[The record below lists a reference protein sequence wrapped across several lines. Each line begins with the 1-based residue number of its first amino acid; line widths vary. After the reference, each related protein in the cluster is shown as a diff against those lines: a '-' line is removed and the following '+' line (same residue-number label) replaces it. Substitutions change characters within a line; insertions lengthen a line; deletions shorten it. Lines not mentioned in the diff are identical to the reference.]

1 MSSGDQDRR
10 RIPLDKIIF
19 VIACAYLGSVV
30 AWLISQKNAAV
41 PPKSAISPENS
52 QFIAYLQ
59 SSLQVIDRQS
69 KTVTANKATPVS
81 PSPSPNATM
90 PPPPPTNLPANSPRV
105 IERVYVPVYP
115 QTPQIPPQQT
125 PATPP
130 KIAVAPPT
138 QNSPI
143 VNPPQVALIIP
154 TNDKIKNT
162 LVGVMELGD
171 RSAALFDNQGITA
184 RISTGE
190 FINGWTLIGVQNQQV
205 ILSRNGKTKVVEV
218 GQSF

>member
-1 MSSGDQDRR
+1 MSSGYRDHG

-19 VIACAYLGSVV
+19 VIACAYLGLVV

-41 PPKSAISPENS
+41 APKSAISPEDR

-59 SSLQVIDRQS
+59 SSLQVLDRQS

-81 PSPSPNATM
+81 PSPSAAV

-105 IERVYVPVYP
+105 IERIYVPVYP
-115 QTPQIPPQQT
+115 QTPPTPAQQT

-130 KIAVAPPT
+130 KIAVAPPP
-138 QNSPI
+138 QNPPV
-143 VNPPQVALIIP
+143 VNPPQVALVIP

-171 RSAALFDNQGITA
+171 RSAALFDNQGITT

>member
-1 MSSGDQDRR
+1 MSSDYRDHG

-19 VIACAYLGSVV
+19 VIACAYLGLVV

-41 PPKSAISPENS
+41 APKSAISPEDR

-59 SSLQVIDRQS
+59 SSLQVLDRQS
-69 KTVTANKATPVS
+69 KTVTENKATPVS
-81 PSPSPNATM
+81 PSPSAAV

-115 QTPQIPPQQT
+115 QTPPNPAQQPPAIPPN
-125 PATPP
+125 
-130 KIAVAPPT
+130 IAVAPPPS
-138 QNSPI
+138 QNSPV
-143 VNPPQVALIIP
+143 VNPPQVGLVIP

-162 LVGVMELGD
+162 LVGVMELGE
-171 RSAALFDNQGITA
+171 RSAALFDNQGITT
-184 RISTGE
+184 RIGTGE
-190 FINGWTLIGVQNQQV
+190 FINGWTVIGVQNQQV
-205 ILSRNGKTKVVEV
+205 ILSRNGKTKVLEV